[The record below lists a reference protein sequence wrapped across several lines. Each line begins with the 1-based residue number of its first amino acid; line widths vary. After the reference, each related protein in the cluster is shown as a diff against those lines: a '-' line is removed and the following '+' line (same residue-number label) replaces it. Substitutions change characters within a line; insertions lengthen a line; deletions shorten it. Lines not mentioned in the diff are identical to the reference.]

1 LVVGGQPGAALAFF
15 FGDELDALAAFGG
28 DAVAAV
34 LIAGLDRYRLGLT
47 ATEPIP
53 QLRIRFPPQGLA
65 SRAWFD
71 VLGTLGFIGLVG
83 LIGDRLLV

>member
-1 LVVGGQPGAALAFF
+1 LAFF
-15 FGDELDALAAFGG
+15 FGDQFAAFAAFGG

-34 LIAGLDRYRLGLT
+34 LVAGLDRYRLGLT

-71 VLGTLGFIGLVG
+71 VLGFIGLVG